1 MRGTFLLISYVINE
15 FLKYN
20 VADKYGK
27 AFSTE
32 DGVDLSTII
41 TKSIIDG
48 DNVEL
53 IEYYD

>member
-1 MRGTFLLISYVINE
+1 MISYVINE

-32 DGVDLSTII
+32 DGVDLSTMI